1 MKSSYSFGSF
11 ALDADRR
18 ALHRQGIP
26 VPLTPKAFDLLLY
39 LVKNPNRA
47 ITKEE
52 LLQGVW
58 ADSFVEE
65 GNLTQNVFLLR
76 KALADDSGSS
86 AVIVTIPRK
95 GYQFAAEVAAVR
107 ETEGLVGHE
116 EPGKSAD
123 KLVVQDFHAVTR
135 IVVEEEVEEE
145 TELSEVD
152 QFKAWPARD
161 SRKWSWRFI
170 RPLVLAAVL
179 SGAVAGV
186 WAFLAPQPMPKVLRS
201 VQLTQFGRAEP
212 GSPVVTDGTRLY
224 FTERIGGSWW
234 LAQVSEQGGQPTVVS
249 TSVPGVTLFD
259 IDRSR
264 SRLLFGARGPNNSPF
279 IPLWEVPT
287 SGGSAQRLGD
297 AQCWDAAWSPDGQS
311 LAYGREGGLFVAH
324 DDGQQPRKLFSRGGY
339 VEHPRWSP
347 DGQHLS
353 FSVMDLTTSKISLW
367 EIAASG
373 SDPHPLSL
381 RLDAGP
387 LHRWGDGECCG
398 DWSPDGKYFVFRS
411 LHDGVA
417 SLWAVRQNTRW
428 FQKRRGTLAQLYT
441 SPDYLGEPR
450 FSADGKRIFFVD
462 YHERRELV
470 RYDVSRKIFVPYLGG
485 IAARHLQFSRDG
497 QWVAYKNEADGSLW
511 RSRPDGTQ
519 ALRLTF
525 PPLEVMHSSWSP
537 DGKKIAFQAGG
548 KLYQVPFEGGKTEP
562 LLPED
567 IDGTQP
573 SWSPD
578 GGALLFVRRTA
589 PEAGGWHPA
598 IHHLDLNTR
607 QVQMIPGSQEYEG
620 PQWSPDGKYAAA
632 SDTKGH
638 KLVVFDFARQQ
649 WSELADGTPYG
660 WGIRWSADGRYVYYQ
675 HLFEG
680 EEQPIFRVGL
690 IDRRV
695 EQITSSRQILRA
707 DVLSYSMTGLAPDDS
722 PLVSF
727 VHRNSDVYALEL
739 DIP

>member
-1 MKSSYSFGSF
+1 M
-11 ALDADRR
+11 
-18 ALHRQGIP
+18 
-26 VPLTPKAFDLLLY
+26 LL
-39 LVKNPNRA
+39 
-47 ITKEE
+47 
-52 LLQGVW
+52 
-58 ADSFVEE
+58 
-65 GNLTQNVFLLR
+65 
-76 KALADDSGSS
+76 
-86 AVIVTIPRK
+86 
-95 GYQFAAEVAAVR
+95 
-107 ETEGLVGHE
+107 
-116 EPGKSAD
+116 
-123 KLVVQDFHAVTR
+123 
-135 IVVEEEVEEE
+135 
-145 TELSEVD
+145 
-152 QFKAWPARD
+152 
-161 SRKWSWRFI
+161 
-170 RPLVLAAVL
+170 LVLAAAL

-186 WAFLAPQPMPKVLRS
+186 WAFYAPQPMPKVLRS
-201 VQLTQFGRAEP
+201 VQLTRFGRAEP

-249 TSVPGVTLFD
+249 ISVPGVTLFD
-259 IDRSR
+259 IDRRR

-297 AQCWDAAWSPDGQS
+297 AQSWDAAWSPDGQS

-324 DDGQQPRKLFSRGGY
+324 DDGQQPRKLFSTGGY

-347 DGQHLS
+347 DGRHLS
-353 FSVMDLTTSKISLW
+353 FSVLDLTTTKISLW
-367 EIAASG
+367 EIATSG
-373 SDPHPLSL
+373 GDPHPLSL
-381 RLDAGP
+381 RLGAGP

-417 SLWAVRQNTRW
+417 SLWAVRQDAGW

-441 SPDYLGEPR
+441 SPDNLGEPR

-470 RYDVSRKIFVPYLGG
+470 RYDISRKIFVPYLGG

-573 SWSPD
+573 SWSPG

-598 IHHLDLNTR
+598 IYHLDLNTR
-607 QVQMIPGSQEYEG
+607 QVQMLPGSQEYEC
-620 PQWSPDGKYAAA
+620 PQWSPDGKYVAA